1 MASYRYLVDE
11 ALYTFIPLNKMFFI
25 IFYENELPV
34 CQGNGGQVAEREQN
48 ETFSTKVKLV
58 ELIKHP
64 VGRHL
69 KRHRIQTTLHVG
81 SVHV

>member
-1 MASYRYLVDE
+1 MDE

-34 CQGNGGQVAEREQN
+34 CRGNGGQVAEREQN